1 MKIRYLKVGD
11 SINLDNQIYQVLKIE
26 HSHRGRGKAEVE
38 LTLKNIKTGNVIKK
52 IFNSDEEVEEIEL
65 EKKPI
70 KFLYSKKD
78 VAYFS
83 DNDNNKY
90 EISIEILGDKLKFLK
105 KDLDIKGLFYE
116 NKLVNVELP
125 IKAVY
130 KVLETSP
137 GVKGDSE
144 KSNYKIAK
152 LETGAEISVP
162 LFIEVGEQIVVNI
175 EKEEYVERYK
185 GSS

>member
-1 MKIRYLKVGD
+1 MKVRYLKVGD
-11 SINLDNQIYQVLKIE
+11 SINLNNQIWQVLKIE

-38 LTLKNIKTGNVIKK
+38 LTLKNIQNGNLIKK
-52 IFNSDEEVEEIEL
+52 VFNPDEEVEEVEL
-65 EKKPI
+65 EKRPV

-78 VAYFS
+78 IAYFTD
-83 DNDNNKY
+83 DNNNKY
-90 EISIEILGDKLKFLK
+90 EISIEILGDKFKFLK
-105 KDLDIKGLFYE
+105 KELDIKGLFYE

-130 KVLETSP
+130 RVVETSP

-152 LETGAEISVP
+152 LETGAEITVP
-162 LFIEVGEQIVVNI
+162 LFIEIGEQIVVNI
-175 EKEEYVERYK
+175 EKGEYVERYK
-185 GSS
+185 ESS